1 MQFRSVIST
10 SRGLVGASW
19 VLFQTSAGKPMIT
32 GQLRKSLCLQV
43 RSRPPF
49 GLFQAAAA
57 AELHGR
63 VTATSFVGV
72 VCVQVEPCVDVQKQK
87 SLAFVTQ
94 TAPP

>member
-1 MQFRSVIST
+1 M
-10 SRGLVGASW
+10 GASW
-19 VLFQTSAGKPMIT
+19 FLFQTSAGKPMIT

-63 VTATSFVGV
+63 VTAT
-72 VCVQVEPCVDVQKQK
+72 
-87 SLAFVTQ
+87 
-94 TAPP
+94 